1 MASKNEQKIQEIVDA
16 LASKGI
22 IASGGGVTIT
32 GNQIASTIRAIP
44 KKTKITTGHTTNSI
58 TFTAERGYYPAGVST
73 ALTKYFGVNVITPD
87 VNDITLRTQNK
98 YVAANITIRGNAN
111 LIPENIRNG
120 TTIFGVT
127 GTYTGSSTSIQYA
140 TGDISIAQNSHVYL
154 TEIVVGTSNIHVL
167 ELNAING
174 RWHIPI
180 NTILTLTWNN
190 TSPPYYSNGLRLI
203 TTSAQSAPRVFV
215 FSVQSDFTLTA

>member
-1 MASKNEQKIQEIVDA
+1 MASKNEQKIQKIVDA

-32 GNQIASTIRAIP
+32 GNQIASTIIGIVKR
-44 KKTKITTGHTTNSI
+44 TNLTTTSTNTQITVK
-58 TFTAERGYYPAGVST
+58 AERGYYPSNKSYTIEKYTGNYTVQAGVNST
-73 ALTKYFGVNVITPD
+73 TIT
-87 VNDITLRTQNK
+87 TYNK
-98 YVAANITIRGNAN
+98 YMTNNITIRGDSN
-111 LIPENIRNG
+111 LIPANIRNG

-140 TGDISIAQNSHVYL
+140 TGHISLAQNSYVSL

-174 RWHIPI
+174 SWNIPI
-180 NTILTLTWNN
+180 NTILTIVWNN
-190 TSPPYYSNGLRLI
+190 TAPPYYNNGLRLI
-203 TTSAQSAPRVFV
+203 TSSGQTAPRAFV
-215 FSVQSDFTLTA
+215 FSVQSDFTLNA